1 MPDAASSV
9 CLPVQDMTRAV
20 YDQISLAPLEAL
32 GVRIER
38 QVSLAPRTT
47 IKIGGPA
54 ELYAP
59 AGHVEQLLA
68 IVRWAQAA
76 SLPYFVLG
84 GGSNMLISD
93 AGLCGLVIYNRCRHI
108 AVEDA
113 GSAGVYVTADSG
125 TALAGLARHTVRQGL
140 AGLEWAVSVPGTV
153 GGAVVGNAG
162 AHKGEVKDCLAR
174 AEIVDATGCV
184 RTWATEEMEYG
195 YRTSALKRRRP
206 LQAGFNPVILR
217 ATFLL
222 QHGDAEDI
230 RARADG
236 YLAHRRRTQPVEP
249 SLGSTFKNPPGDYAG
264 RLIEQAG
271 LKGARA
277 GGVEVSNLHANFL
290 INPGGAGHAS
300 AADFMSLVQR
310 IQRTVQEVCG
320 VALEPEIQ
328 LAGEWGRHE

>member
-1 MPDAASSV
+1 MPDALSSA
-9 CLPVQDMTRAV
+9 CLPVQDMTRTV
-20 YDQISLAPLEAL
+20 YNQIDVAPLEAL
-32 GVRIER
+32 GIRIER
-38 QVSLAPRTT
+38 QVNLAPHTT

-54 ELYAP
+54 ELFVT
-59 AGHVEQLLA
+59 AGNVEHLLA

-93 AGLCGLVIYNRCRHI
+93 AGLRGLVIYNRCRHI

-113 GSAGVYVTADSG
+113 GPAGVHVTADSG
-125 TALAGLARHTVRQGL
+125 TALAGLARHTVREGL

-162 AHKGEVKDCLAR
+162 AHEGEVKDTLAC
-174 AEIVDATGCV
+174 AEIVDATG
-184 RTWATEEMEYG
+184 RTRSWAVEEMGYG
-195 YRTSALKRRRP
+195 YRTSALKRLRP

-222 QHGDAEDI
+222 QRGDAEEI

-236 YLAHRRRTQPVEP
+236 YLGRRRRKQPVEP

-271 LKGARA
+271 LKGARV
-277 GGVEVSNLHANFL
+277 GGMEVSSLHANFL

-300 AADFMSLVQR
+300 AADFMALVQH
-310 IQRTVQEVCG
+310 IQRTVQEVSG
-320 VALEPEIQ
+320 VSLEPEIQ
-328 LAGEWGRHE
+328 LAGEW